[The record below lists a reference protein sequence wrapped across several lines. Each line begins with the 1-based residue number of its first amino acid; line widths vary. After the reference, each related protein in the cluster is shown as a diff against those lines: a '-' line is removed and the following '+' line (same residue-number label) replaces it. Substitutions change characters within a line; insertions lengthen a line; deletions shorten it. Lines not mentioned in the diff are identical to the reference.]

1 MKNVDFETEDRL
13 TGFVRSLVGKSILV
27 ICLTVMVGGH
37 WGILQGVAWVKMTW
51 DLSTDQTIT
60 AAIDQVLKGENPCRL
75 CHAVAS
81 GKKAEQDLPLLKQKL
96 KLDFE
101 WRLKP
106 VQVYPPCLVLPKRE
120 VLTIVKTRLP
130 TPPIPPPRAA

>member
-1 MKNVDFETEDRL
+1 
-13 TGFVRSLVGKSILV
+13 
-27 ICLTVMVGGH
+27 MVGGH

-75 CHAVAS
+75 CHAVAT
-81 GKKAEQDLPLLKQKL
+81 GKKAEQDLPLIKQKL

-101 WRLKP
+101 WRLKS
-106 VQVYPPCLVLPKRE
+106 VQIFPPRMNLPER
-120 VLTIVKTRLP
+120 TPIVFGQLRVH
-130 TPPIPPPRAA
+130 TPPLPPPRVA